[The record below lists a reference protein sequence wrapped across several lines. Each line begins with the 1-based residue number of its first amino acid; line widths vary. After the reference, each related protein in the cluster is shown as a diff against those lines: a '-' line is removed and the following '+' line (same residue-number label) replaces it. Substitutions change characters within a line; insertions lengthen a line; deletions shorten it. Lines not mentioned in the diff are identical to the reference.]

1 MNEKPAFGR
10 AFLVLSSFSL
20 FLLPFFFIFS
30 YFCSFKNLKVMG
42 IYLNPNNEMLR
53 QDRNA
58 KVFIDKSMIIANL
71 NTLVNSREKFVCVS
85 RPRRFG
91 KSMAGNMIA
100 AYYSKGCDSRELF
113 KDLKIA
119 QDESYETYLNKLNV
133 IKLDLNA
140 EYMMLKDPSLL
151 IDAMS
156 ESVKKELEKQ
166 FGLQFSLNDS
176 LASALLKTY
185 SETGETFVIIIDEY
199 DVLVRE
205 KVPDTLFNEYLR
217 FLNSLFKNSILSPAI
232 SLAYLTGILPI
243 VRDKIQSKLNLFNE
257 YSMTNPMN
265 LAEFVGFTAEETKGL
280 CEQYGMDYEEC
291 KRWYDGYDL
300 KTVKEVFSPRSVV
313 SAMMNHEFGSY
324 WTQTGSYEALKL
336 YILLDFNG
344 IKNDVIKM
352 MGGGKVDV
360 NVYKYLNT
368 MTDFHSKDDVFTYL
382 IHLGYLAYDRENR
395 QCYIPNSEIREQWVF
410 SVEYEQDYQPVIKL
424 VNDSKQLLEATINKD
439 EKVVAEALTEAHIR
453 ATNPLTYNNEAS
465 FQSAI
470 GLAYFY
476 ANLKYTVIKELP
488 TGKGYADLAL
498 IPYVP
503 NIPAMIIELKNNKSA
518 ESAINQIKEKKYDDL
533 LEHYRGDLL
542 FVGINY
548 DPDTKEHQCRIEDCV
563 IE

>member
-1 MNEKPAFGR
+1 
-10 AFLVLSSFSL
+10 
-20 FLLPFFFIFS
+20 
-30 YFCSFKNLKVMG
+30 MG
-42 IYLNPNNEMLR
+42 IYLNPNNVLLQRAIKSEI
-53 QDRNA
+53 
-58 KVFIDKSMIIANL
+58 FIDKSMMIAEL
-71 NTLVNSREKFVCVS
+71 NKLVDTENNYICVS

-119 QDESYETYLNKLNV
+119 QDKSYEEYLNKLNV
-133 IKLDLNA
+133 IKIDLNA
-140 EYMMLKDPSLL
+140 EYMMVKDKPNL
-151 IDAMS
+151 IEIIS
-156 ESVKKELEKQ
+156 EKVKAELSVA
-166 FGLQFSLNDS
+166 FGIQFSEAES
-176 LASALLKTY
+176 LPESLIKVYAV
-185 SETGETFVIIIDEY
+185 TGETFVVIIDEY

-205 KVPDTLFNEYLR
+205 KVPQALFDDYLR
-217 FLNSLFKNSILSPAI
+217 FLNAMFKNSTLSPAI

-243 VRDKIQSKLNLFNE
+243 VRDKIQSKLNLFME
-257 YSMTNPMN
+257 YSMTDASQ
-265 LAEFVGFTAEETKGL
+265 LAEYVGFTAEETKSL

-300 KTVKEVFSPRSVV
+300 NGVHEIFSPRSVV
-313 SAMMNHEFGSY
+313 SAMTKRSFGSY

-336 YILLDFNG
+336 YILMNFDG
-344 IKNDVIKM
+344 MKDDVVKM
-352 MGGGKVDV
+352 MGGGKVPVEVDS
-360 NVYKYLNT
+360 YLNT
-368 MTDFHSKDDVFTYL
+368 MTDFHGKDDVFTYL
-382 IHLGYLAYDRENR
+382 IHLGYLAYDRET
-395 QCYIPNSEIREQWVF
+395 QLCYIPNEEIRKQWVI
-410 SVEYEQDYQPVIKL
+410 SVQYEQDYAPIIKL

-439 EKVVAEALTEAHIR
+439 EAAVAAALTEAHTR
-453 ATNPLTYNNEAS
+453 VTNPLTYNNESS

-470 GLAYFY
+470 GLAFFY

-518 ESAINQIKEKKYDDL
+518 GSAINQIKEKKYDDL

-548 DPDTKEHQCRIEDCV
+548 DADTKEHQCKIE
-563 IE
+563 ELEL

>member
-1 MNEKPAFGR
+1 
-10 AFLVLSSFSL
+10 
-20 FLLPFFFIFS
+20 
-30 YFCSFKNLKVMG
+30 MG
-42 IYLNPNNEMLR
+42 IYLNPGNVLLQ
-53 QDRNA
+53 QDRRA
-58 KVFIDKSMIIANL
+58 SIFIDKSMMISEL
-71 NTLVNSREKFVCVS
+71 NKLVNTREKFVCVS

-91 KSMAGNMIA
+91 KSMAGNMLA

-113 KDLKIA
+113 NDLKIA
-119 QDESYETYLNKLNV
+119 HDKSYEEYLNKLNV
-133 IKLDLNA
+133 IKIDMNAMYNNSHGKDVVSVIHQRLRDEFSEEFPNIRFGDDDNLD
-140 EYMMLKDPSLL
+140 YCMMKVY
-151 IDAMS
+151 AKM
-156 ESVKKELEKQ
+156 
-166 FGLQFSLNDS
+166 
-176 LASALLKTY
+176 
-185 SETGETFVIIIDEY
+185 GETFVVIIDEY

-205 KVPDTLFNEYLR
+205 QVPAEVFKSYLS
-217 FLNSLFKNSILSPAI
+217 FLNGLFKNADLSPAI

-243 VRDKIQSKLNLFNE
+243 VRDKIQSKLNLFTE

-280 CEQYGMDYEEC
+280 CEQYGMDYDEC

-313 SAMMNHEFGSY
+313 SAMMNREYGSY

-336 YILLDFNG
+336 YILMNFDG
-344 IKNDVIKM
+344 MKDDVIKM
-352 MGGGKVDV
+352 MGGGKVHVEVDS
-360 NVYKYLNT
+360 YLNT
-368 MTDFHSKDDVFTYL
+368 MTDFHGKDDVFTYL
-382 IHLGYLAYDRENR
+382 IHLGYLAYDREN
-395 QCYIPNSEIREQWVF
+395 QLCYIPNEEIRKQWVI
-410 SVEYEQDYQPVIKL
+410 SVQYEEDYAPIIKL

-439 EKVVAEALTEAHIR
+439 EEAVANALTEAHMR
-453 ATNPLTYNNEAS
+453 VTNPLTYNNEAS

-548 DPDTKEHQCRIEDCV
+548 DPDTKEHQCKIEECV

>member
-1 MNEKPAFGR
+1 
-10 AFLVLSSFSL
+10 
-20 FLLPFFFIFS
+20 
-30 YFCSFKNLKVMG
+30 MG
-42 IYLNPNNEMLR
+42 IYLNPNNVLLR
-53 QDRNA
+53 RA
-58 KVFIDKSMIIANL
+58 KKSEIFIDKSMMIAEL
-71 NTLVNSREKFVCVS
+71 NKLVDTENNYICVS

-119 QDESYETYLNKLNV
+119 HDKSYEEYLNKLNV
-133 IKLDLNA
+133 IKIDLNA
-140 EYMMLKDPSLL
+140 EYMMVKDKPNL
-151 IDAMS
+151 IEIIS
-156 ESVKKELEKQ
+156 EKVKAELSVA
-166 FGLQFSLNDS
+166 FGIQFSEAES
-176 LASALLKTY
+176 LPESLIKVYAV
-185 SETGETFVIIIDEY
+185 TGETFVVIIDEY

-205 KVPDTLFNEYLR
+205 KVPQALFDDYLR
-217 FLNSLFKNSILSPAI
+217 FLNAMFKNSTLSPAI

-243 VRDKIQSKLNLFNE
+243 VRDKIQSKLNLFME
-257 YSMTNPMN
+257 YSMTDASQ
-265 LAEFVGFTAEETKGL
+265 LAEYVGFTAEETKSL

-300 KTVKEVFSPRSVV
+300 NGVHEIFSPRSVV
-313 SAMMNHEFGSY
+313 SAMTKRSFGSY

-336 YILLDFNG
+336 YILMNFDG
-344 IKNDVIKM
+344 MKDDVIKM
-352 MGGGKVDV
+352 MGGGKVPVEVDS
-360 NVYKYLNT
+360 YLNT
-368 MTDFHSKDDVFTYL
+368 MTDFHGKDDVFTYL
-382 IHLGYLAYDRENR
+382 IHLGYLAYDRET
-395 QCYIPNSEIREQWVF
+395 QLCYIPNEEIRKQWVI
-410 SVEYEQDYQPVIKL
+410 SIQYERDYAPIIKL

-439 EKVVAEALTEAHIR
+439 EAAVAAALTEAHTR
-453 ATNPLTYNNEAS
+453 VTNPLTYNNEAS

-470 GLAYFY
+470 GLAFFY

-503 NIPAMIIELKNNKSA
+503 NIPAMIIELKNGKSA

-548 DPDTKEHQCRIEDCV
+548 DADTKEHQCKIE
-563 IE
+563 EMEL

>member
-1 MNEKPAFGR
+1 
-10 AFLVLSSFSL
+10 
-20 FLLPFFFIFS
+20 
-30 YFCSFKNLKVMG
+30 MG
-42 IYLNPNNEMLR
+42 IYLNPNNALLQR
-53 QDRNA
+53 A
-58 KVFIDKSMIIANL
+58 KKSEIFVDKSMMIAEL
-71 NTLVNSREKFVCVS
+71 NKLVDTENNFLCIS

-91 KSMAGNMIA
+91 KSMMGNMIS

-119 QDESYETYLNKLNV
+119 QDKSFEEYLNKLNV
-133 IKLDLNA
+133 IYIDLNA
-140 EYMMLKDPSLL
+140 AYRSAPDKAEL
-151 IDAMS
+151 IGFITEVVKEELGES
-156 ESVKKELEKQ
+156 FPSVKLTDKDTLP
-166 FGLQFSLNDS
+166 FALQKVYARTN
-176 LASALLKTY
+176 
-185 SETGETFVIIIDEY
+185 ETFVIIIDEY

-205 KVPDTLFNEYLR
+205 QVNAKLFDDYLD
-217 FLNSLFKNSILSPAI
+217 FLNGLFKNSNLSPAI

-243 VRDKIQSKLNLFNE
+243 VRDKIQSKLNLFTE
-257 YSMTNPMN
+257 YSMIDAGRLT
-265 LAEFVGFTAEETKGL
+265 EFVGFTAEETQGL

-300 KTVKEVFSPRSVV
+300 GEVKEIFSPRSVV
-313 SAMMNHEFGSY
+313 SAMERKRFGSY

-336 YILLDFNG
+336 YILMNFNG
-344 IKNDVIKM
+344 MKDDVIKM
-352 MGGGKVDV
+352 IGGGKVHVEVDS
-360 NVYKYLNT
+360 YLNT
-368 MTDFHSKDDVFTYL
+368 MTDFHGKDDVFTYL
-382 IHLGYLAYDRENR
+382 IHLGYLAYDRKEEL
-395 QCYIPNSEIREQWVF
+395 CYIPNEEIRKQWII
-410 SVEYEQDYQPVIKL
+410 SVQYEQDYQPIIKL
-424 VNDSKQLLEATINKD
+424 VEDSKQLLDATINKD
-439 EKVVAEALTEAHIR
+439 EAAVAVALTEAHTR
-453 ATNPLTYNNEAS
+453 TTNPLTYNNEAS

-548 DPDTKEHQCRIEDCV
+548 DPDTKEHQCRIEECV

>member
-1 MNEKPAFGR
+1 
-10 AFLVLSSFSL
+10 
-20 FLLPFFFIFS
+20 
-30 YFCSFKNLKVMG
+30 MG
-42 IYLNPNNEMLR
+42 IYLNPSNVLLKQSR
-53 QDRNA
+53 KSQIF
-58 KVFIDKSMIIANL
+58 VDKSMLISEL
-71 NTLVNSREKFVCVS
+71 NKLIDSENKFVCVS

-185 SETGETFVIIIDEY
+185 SETGETFIIIIDEY

-439 EKVVAEALTEAHIR
+439 EKAVAEALTEAHIR

-503 NIPAMIIELKNNKSA
+503 NIPAIIIELKNNKSA
-518 ESAINQIKEKKYDDL
+518 ESAIKQIKEKKYDEL
-533 LEHYRGDLL
+533 LEHYRGELL

-548 DPDTKEHQCRIEDCV
+548 DADTKEHQCRIEECV

>member
-1 MNEKPAFGR
+1 
-10 AFLVLSSFSL
+10 
-20 FLLPFFFIFS
+20 
-30 YFCSFKNLKVMG
+30 MG
-42 IYLNPNNEMLR
+42 IYLNPNNVLLR
-53 QDRNA
+53 QSR
-58 KVFIDKSMIIANL
+58 KSEIFIDKSMMIAEL
-71 NTLVNSREKFVCVS
+71 NKLVDTENKFLCIS

-119 QDESYETYLNKLNV
+119 QDKSYEEYLNRLNV
-133 IKLDLNA
+133 IKIDLNA
-140 EYMMLKDPSLL
+140 EYMMVKDKPNL
-151 IDAMS
+151 IEIIS
-156 ESVKKELEKQ
+156 EKVKAELSVA
-166 FGLQFSLNDS
+166 FGIQFSEAES
-176 LASALLKTY
+176 LPESLIKVYAV
-185 SETGETFVIIIDEY
+185 TGETFVVIIDEY

-205 KVPDTLFNEYLR
+205 KVPQALFDDYLR
-217 FLNSLFKNSILSPAI
+217 FLNAMFKNSTLSPAI

-243 VRDKIQSKLNLFNE
+243 VRDKIQSKLNLFTE

-280 CEQYGMDYEEC
+280 CEQYGMDYAEC

-313 SAMMNHEFGSY
+313 SAMQNREYGSY

-336 YILLDFNG
+336 YILMNFDG
-344 IKNDVIKM
+344 MKDDVVKM
-352 MGGGKVDV
+352 MGGGKVHVEVDS
-360 NVYKYLNT
+360 YLNT
-368 MTDFHSKDDVFTYL
+368 MTDFHGKDDVFTYL
-382 IHLGYLAYDRENR
+382 IHLGYLAYDRKEEL
-395 QCYIPNSEIREQWVF
+395 CYIPNEEIRKQWVI
-410 SVEYEQDYQPVIKL
+410 SVQYEQDYAPIIKL
-424 VNDSKQLLEATINKD
+424 VNDSKALLEATINKD
-439 EKVVAEALTEAHIR
+439 EAAVAAALIEAHTR
-453 ATNPLTYNNEAS
+453 VTNPLTYNNEAS

-470 GLAYFY
+470 GLAFFY

-533 LEHYRGDLL
+533 LEHYRGSLL

-548 DPDTKEHQCRIEDCV
+548 DADTKEHKCKIEECV

>member
-1 MNEKPAFGR
+1 
-10 AFLVLSSFSL
+10 
-20 FLLPFFFIFS
+20 
-30 YFCSFKNLKVMG
+30 MG
-42 IYLNPNNEMLR
+42 IYLNPNNVLLKQSRKSEI
-53 QDRNA
+53 
-58 KVFIDKSMIIANL
+58 FIDKSMMIAEL
-71 NTLVNSREKFVCVS
+71 NKLVDSENKFLCIS

-113 KDLKIA
+113 NDLKIA
-119 QDESYETYLNKLNV
+119 QDKSFEEYLNKLNV
-133 IKLDLNA
+133 IKIDLNA
-140 EYMMLKDPSLL
+140 EYMMVNDKPNLIEIISKKLK
-151 IDAMS
+151 A
-156 ESVKKELEKQ
+156 ELSGA
-166 FGLQFSLNDS
+166 FGMQFSETES
-176 LASALLKTY
+176 LPESLIKVYAATS
-185 SETGETFVIIIDEY
+185 ETFVVIIDEY

-205 KVPDTLFNEYLR
+205 KVPQALFDDYLR
-217 FLNSLFKNSILSPAI
+217 FLNAMFKNSTLSPAI

-243 VRDKIQSKLNLFNE
+243 VRDKIQSKLNLFTE

-280 CEQYGMDYEEC
+280 CEQYGMDYDEC

-313 SAMMNHEFGSY
+313 SAMMNREYGSY

-336 YILLDFNG
+336 YILMNFDG
-344 IKNDVIKM
+344 MKDDVVKM

-410 SVEYEQDYQPVIKL
+410 SVEYEQDYQPIIKL

-439 EKVVAEALTEAHIR
+439 EAAVAAALTEAHMR
-453 ATNPLTYNNEAS
+453 VTNPLTYNNEAS

-470 GLAYFY
+470 GLAFFY

-518 ESAINQIKEKKYDDL
+518 ESAISQIKEKKYDDL

-548 DPDTKEHQCRIEDCV
+548 DPDTKEHQCRIEECV

>member
-1 MNEKPAFGR
+1 
-10 AFLVLSSFSL
+10 
-20 FLLPFFFIFS
+20 
-30 YFCSFKNLKVMG
+30 MG
-42 IYLNPNNEMLR
+42 IYLNPGNVLLKQAR
-53 QDRNA
+53 KSA
-58 KVFIDKSMIIANL
+58 IFIDKSMMIAELNKIIDTEN
-71 NTLVNSREKFVCVS
+71 KFVCVS

-91 KSMAGNMIA
+91 KSMAGNMLA

-119 QDESYETYLNKLNV
+119 KDKSYEEYLNRLNV
-133 IKLDLNA
+133 IKIDMNALYNNNKGKDVVAVINKRLRDEFVEEFPNIKFGDDDDL
-140 EYMMLKDPSLL
+140 EYCMMKVY
-151 IDAMS
+151 A
-156 ESVKKELEKQ
+156 K
-166 FGLQFSLNDS
+166 
-176 LASALLKTY
+176 
-185 SETGETFVIIIDEY
+185 TGETFVVIIDEY

-205 KVPDTLFNEYLR
+205 KVSDEMFKSYLS
-217 FLNSLFKNSILSPAI
+217 FLNGLFKNADLSPAI

-243 VRDKIQSKLNLFNE
+243 VRDKIQSKLNLFTE
-257 YSMTNPMN
+257 YSMTDAGR
-265 LAEFVGFTAEETKGL
+265 LAEFVGFTAEETKAL
-280 CEQYGMDYEEC
+280 CEEYGMDYDEC
-291 KRWYDGYDL
+291 RRWYDGYDL
-300 KTVKEVFSPRSVV
+300 DYVKEIFSPRSVV
-313 SAMMNHEFGSY
+313 SAMDRKRFGSY

-336 YILLDFNG
+336 YILMNFDG
-344 IKNDVIKM
+344 MKDDVVTM

-368 MTDFHSKDDVFTYL
+368 MTDFHGKDDVFTYL
-382 IHLGYLAYDRENR
+382 IHLGYLAYDRDNR

-410 SVEYEQDYQPVIKL
+410 SVEYEQDYQPIIKL

-439 EKVVAEALTEAHIR
+439 EAAVAKALTEAHIR

-503 NIPAMIIELKNNKSA
+503 NIPALIIELKNSKSA
-518 ESAINQIKEKKYDDL
+518 ESAISQIKEKRYDDL
-533 LEHYRGDLL
+533 LEHYRGELL

-548 DPDTKEHQCRIEDCV
+548 DADTKEHQCRIEECV

>member
-1 MNEKPAFGR
+1 
-10 AFLVLSSFSL
+10 
-20 FLLPFFFIFS
+20 
-30 YFCSFKNLKVMG
+30 MG
-42 IYLNPNNEMLR
+42 IYLNPNNVLLQR
-53 QDRNA
+53 DLNSQIY
-58 KVFIDKSMIIANL
+58 IDKSMLIAEL
-71 NTLVNSREKFVCVS
+71 NALINTNGNFLCVS

-91 KSMAGNMIA
+91 KSMAGNMIS

-119 QDESYETYLNKLNV
+119 RHASFEKYLNKMNV
-133 IKLDLNA
+133 VKMDLNGK
-140 EYMMLKDPSLL
+140 YMTLRDKSRL
-151 IDAMS
+151 IDSIS
-156 ESVKKELEKQ
+156 ESVNEELKEQFPHVKILKK
-166 FGLQFSLNDS
+166 DS
-176 LASALLKTY
+176 LADALLKVYAKTN
-185 SETGETFVIIIDEY
+185 ETFVIIIDEY

-205 KVPDTLFNEYLR
+205 QVPETLFKEYLG
-217 FLNSLFKNSILSPAI
+217 FLNGLFKNADLSPAI

-243 VRDKIQSKLNLFNE
+243 VRDKIQSKLNLFTE
-257 YSMTNPMN
+257 YSMTDAGR
-265 LAEFVGFTAEETKGL
+265 LTEFVGFTAEETKGL
-280 CEQYGMDYEEC
+280 CEEYRMDYEEC

-300 KTVKEVFSPRSVV
+300 GDFKEIFSPRSVV
-313 SAMMNHEFGSY
+313 SAMERKRFGSY

-336 YILLDFNG
+336 YILMNFDG
-344 IKNDVIKM
+344 MKDDVVTMI
-352 MGGGKVDV
+352 GGGKVDV

-382 IHLGYLAYDRENR
+382 IHLGYLAYDSETR
-395 QCYIPNSEIREQWVF
+395 QCYIPNSEIREQWII
-410 SVEYEQDYQPVIKL
+410 SVEYEVDYQPIIKL

-439 EKVVAEALTEAHIR
+439 SAAVAAALTESHLR

-533 LEHYRGDLL
+533 LEH
-542 FVGINY
+542 
-548 DPDTKEHQCRIEDCV
+548 
-563 IE
+563 

>member
-1 MNEKPAFGR
+1 
-10 AFLVLSSFSL
+10 
-20 FLLPFFFIFS
+20 
-30 YFCSFKNLKVMG
+30 MG
-42 IYLNPNNEMLR
+42 IYLNPNNVLLR

-58 KVFIDKSMIIANL
+58 DIFIDKSLIISEL
-71 NTLVNSREKFVCVS
+71 NKLINSRDKFLCVS

-91 KSMAGNMIA
+91 KSMAGNMIS

-119 QDESYETYLNKLNV
+119 QHPSFEKYLNKLNV
-133 IKLDLNA
+133 VKFDLNGFYMNYGNEFLQVMQEKIMRDFA
-140 EYMMLKDPSLL
+140 REYPDVDFSHCRNFGDCM
-151 IDAMS
+151 IEVYAAM
-156 ESVKKELEKQ
+156 
-166 FGLQFSLNDS
+166 
-176 LASALLKTY
+176 
-185 SETGETFVIIIDEY
+185 GETFVIIIDEY
-199 DVLVRE
+199 DVLIRE
-205 KVPDTLFNEYLR
+205 EAPQ
-217 FLNSLFKNSILSPAI
+217 SLFKDYLAFLNALFKNADLSPAI

-243 VRDKIQSKLNLFNE
+243 VRDKIQSKLNLFTE
-257 YSMTNPMN
+257 YSMTDAGR
-265 LAEFVGFTAEETKGL
+265 LTEFVGFTAEETKGL
-280 CEQYGMDYEEC
+280 CEQYGMDYDEC
-291 KRWYDGYDL
+291 RRWYDGYDMGNI
-300 KTVKEVFSPRSVV
+300 KEIFSPRSVV
-313 SAMMNHEFGSY
+313 SAMERKRFGSY

-336 YILLDFNG
+336 YILMNFDG
-344 IKNDVIKM
+344 MRDDVVTMI
-352 MGGGKVDV
+352 GGGKVDV

-382 IHLGYLAYDRENR
+382 IHLGYLAYDSETK
-395 QCYIPNSEIREQWVF
+395 QCYIPNSEIREQWVI
-410 SVEYEQDYQPVIKL
+410 SVEYEADYKPIIKL
-424 VNDSKQLLEATINKD
+424 INDSKQLLEATINKD
-439 EKVVAEALTEAHIR
+439 AAAVASALTESHMR

-533 LEHYRGDLL
+533 LEHYRGRML

-548 DPDTKEHQCRIEDCV
+548 DEKTKEHECV
-563 IE
+563 IEELEVRS

>member
-1 MNEKPAFGR
+1 
-10 AFLVLSSFSL
+10 
-20 FLLPFFFIFS
+20 
-30 YFCSFKNLKVMG
+30 MG
-42 IYLNPNNEMLR
+42 IYLNPNNELLKR
-53 QDRNA
+53 DLNSPIY
-58 KVFIDKSMIIANL
+58 IDKSLLIAEMNKL
-71 NTLVNSREKFVCVS
+71 IGTNGNFVCIS

-91 KSMAGNMIA
+91 KSMAGNMLA

-119 QDESYETYLNKLNV
+119 KDKSFEEYLNRLNV
-133 IKLDLNA
+133 IKIDMNA
-140 EYMMLKDPSLL
+140 EYMSNQDEFLQVMQKKIMKDFFRAFPDVDFSDCRSFADCMLEVY
-151 IDAMS
+151 A
-156 ESVKKELEKQ
+156 EKE
-166 FGLQFSLNDS
+166 
-176 LASALLKTY
+176 
-185 SETGETFVIIIDEY
+185 ETFVVIIDEY

-205 KVPDTLFNEYLR
+205 RVPKALFDDYLQ
-217 FLNSLFKNSILSPAI
+217 FLNAMFKNSTLSPAI

-243 VRDKIQSKLNLFNE
+243 VRDKIQSKLNLFTE
-257 YSMTNPMN
+257 YSMTDAGR
-265 LAEFVGFTAEETKGL
+265 LAEFVGFTADETKAL
-280 CEQYGMDYEEC
+280 CKEYGMDYDEC
-291 KRWYDGYDL
+291 RRWYDGYDL
-300 KTVKEVFSPRSVV
+300 DYVKEIFSPRSVV
-313 SAMMNHEFGSY
+313 SAMDRKRFGSY

-336 YILLDFNG
+336 YILMNFGGMKD
-344 IKNDVIKM
+344 DVVTM

-410 SVEYEQDYQPVIKL
+410 SVEYEDDYQPIIKL
-424 VNDSKQLLEATINKD
+424 VNDSKALLEATINKN
-439 EKVVAEALTEAHIR
+439 EEAVAAALTEAHIR

-503 NIPAMIIELKNNKSA
+503 NIPAMIIELKNSKSA
-518 ESAINQIKEKKYDDL
+518 ESAIRQIKEKKYDDL

-548 DPDTKEHQCRIEDCV
+548 DAETKEHQCRIEECV

>member
-1 MNEKPAFGR
+1 
-10 AFLVLSSFSL
+10 
-20 FLLPFFFIFS
+20 
-30 YFCSFKNLKVMG
+30 MG
-42 IYLNPNNEMLR
+42 IYLNPGNEMLR

-58 KVFIDKSMIIANL
+58 EIFIDKSLLVAAL
-71 NTLVNSREKFVCVS
+71 NKRINSREKFICVS

-91 KSMAGNMIA
+91 KSMAGNMLA
-100 AYYSKGCDSRELF
+100 AFYSKGCDSRELF

-119 QDESYETYLNKLNV
+119 QDKSFEEYLNKLNV
-133 IKLDLNA
+133 IKIDLNA
-140 EYMMLKDPSLL
+140 AYRSIKDKNEL
-151 IDAMS
+151 IGFITEVIKDELS
-156 ESVKKELEKQ
+156 EAFPEVRLSAKDTLP
-166 FGLQFSLNDS
+166 FALQKVY
-176 LASALLKTY
+176 AKTN
-185 SETGETFVIIIDEY
+185 ETFVIIIDEY

-205 KVPDTLFNEYLR
+205 QVNATLFDEYLD
-217 FLNSLFKNSILSPAI
+217 FLNGLFKNSTLSPAI

-243 VRDKIQSKLNLFNE
+243 VRDRIQSKLNLFKE
-257 YSMTNPMN
+257 FSMTNAGQ
-265 LAEFVGFTAEETKGL
+265 LAEFVGFTAAETKGL
-280 CEQYGMDYEEC
+280 CEQYGMDYDEC
-291 KRWYDGYDL
+291 RRWYDGYDL
-300 KTVKEVFSPRSVV
+300 DYIKEVFSPRSVV
-313 SAMMNHEFGSY
+313 SAMEDHRFGSY

-336 YILLDFNG
+336 YILMDFG
-344 IKNDVIKM
+344 GMKDDVIKM
-352 MGGGKVDV
+352 MGGGKVHVEVDS
-360 NVYKYLNT
+360 YLNT
-368 MTDFHSKDDVFTYL
+368 MTDFHGKDDVFTYL
-382 IHLGYLAYDRENR
+382 IHLGYLAYDRET
-395 QCYIPNSEIREQWVF
+395 QLCYIPNEEIRKQWVI
-410 SVEYEQDYQPVIKL
+410 SVQYEEDYAPIIKL

-439 EKVVAEALTEAHIR
+439 EEAVAAALTEAHIR
-453 ATNPLTYNNEAS
+453 TTNPLTYNNEAS

-548 DPDTKEHQCRIEDCV
+548 DPDKKEHQCKIEECV

>member
-1 MNEKPAFGR
+1 
-10 AFLVLSSFSL
+10 
-20 FLLPFFFIFS
+20 
-30 YFCSFKNLKVMG
+30 MG
-42 IYLNPNNEMLR
+42 IYLNPNNVLLQR
-53 QDRNA
+53 A
-58 KVFIDKSMIIANL
+58 KKSEIFIDKSMMIAEL
-71 NTLVNSREKFVCVS
+71 NKLVDTENNFLCIS

-91 KSMAGNMIA
+91 KSMAGNMIS

-113 KDLKIA
+113 MDLKIA
-119 QDESYETYLNKLNV
+119 KDKSFEEYLNKLNV
-133 IKLDLNA
+133 IKFDLNA
-140 EYMMLKDPSLL
+140 VYRNIKDKSNL
-151 IDAMS
+151 IDFITEMVKD
-156 ESVKKELEKQ
+156 ELRETFPSVKLYEDDTLPIAIQRVYAK
-166 FGLQFSLNDS
+166 
-176 LASALLKTY
+176 
-185 SETGETFVIIIDEY
+185 TGETFAVIIDEY

-205 KVPDTLFNEYLR
+205 QVESKLFNAYLE
-217 FLNSLFKNSILSPAI
+217 FLNGLFKNTDLSPAI

-243 VRDKIQSKLNLFNE
+243 VRDKIQSKLNLFTE
-257 YSMTNPMN
+257 YSMTNPMK

-300 KTVKEVFSPRSVV
+300 KTVREIFSPRSVV
-313 SAMMNHEFGSY
+313 SAMMNREYGSY

-336 YILLDFNG
+336 YILMNFDG
-344 IKNDVIKM
+344 MKDDVITM
-352 MGGGKVDV
+352 MGGGKAPVEVDS
-360 NVYKYLNT
+360 YLNT
-368 MTDFHSKDDVFTYL
+368 MTDFHGKDDVFTYL
-382 IHLGYLAYDRENR
+382 IHLGYLAYDRET
-395 QCYIPNSEIREQWVF
+395 QLCYIPNEEIRKQWVI
-410 SVEYEQDYQPVIKL
+410 SVQHEKDYQPIIKMI
-424 VNDSKQLLEATINKD
+424 NDSKQLLEATINKD
-439 EKVVAEALTEAHIR
+439 EAAVAAALSEAHIR
-453 ATNPLTYNNEAS
+453 TTNPLTYNNEAS

-476 ANLKYTVIKELP
+476 ANTKYTVIKELP

-548 DPDTKEHQCRIEDCV
+548 DPDTKEHQCRIEKCV

>member
-1 MNEKPAFGR
+1 
-10 AFLVLSSFSL
+10 
-20 FLLPFFFIFS
+20 
-30 YFCSFKNLKVMG
+30 MG
-42 IYLNPNNEMLR
+42 IYLNPNNELLR

-133 IKLDLNA
+133 IKFDLNGMFRLTDSKNNLIRFVNKQIVKEMRKVFA
-140 EYMMLKDPSLL
+140 EADIEEDDSIAYAILKVY
-151 IDAMS
+151 A
-156 ESVKKELEKQ
+156 
-166 FGLQFSLNDS
+166 
-176 LASALLKTY
+176 T
-185 SETGETFVIIIDEY
+185 TGETFVIIIDEY

-205 KVPDTLFNEYLR
+205 RVNSKLFDEYLD
-217 FLNSLFKNSILSPAI
+217 FLNSLFKNADLSPAI

-336 YILLDFNG
+336 YILLDFNRM
-344 IKNDVIKM
+344 KNDIIKM

-439 EKVVAEALTEAHIR
+439 EKAVAEALTEAHIR

-548 DPDTKEHQCRIEDCV
+548 DPDTKEHQCRIEECV

>member
-1 MNEKPAFGR
+1 
-10 AFLVLSSFSL
+10 
-20 FLLPFFFIFS
+20 
-30 YFCSFKNLKVMG
+30 MG
-42 IYLNPNNEMLR
+42 IYLNPGNVLLKQARKSEI
-53 QDRNA
+53 
-58 KVFIDKSMIIANL
+58 FIDKSMMIAEVNK
-71 NTLVNSREKFVCVS
+71 LVDSENKFLCIS

-91 KSMAGNMIA
+91 KSMAGNMLA

-119 QDESYETYLNKLNV
+119 HDKSYEEYLNKLNV
-133 IKLDLNA
+133 IKFDLNA
-140 EYMMLKDPSLL
+140 MFQLVDNKNDLIRFVTKLVVKEMRKAFVEAEIEEDDSMAMAMMKVY
-151 IDAMS
+151 A
-156 ESVKKELEKQ
+156 
-166 FGLQFSLNDS
+166 
-176 LASALLKTY
+176 A
-185 SETGETFVIIIDEY
+185 TGETFVIIIDEY

-205 KVPDTLFNEYLR
+205 QVPAEVFKSYLS
-217 FLNSLFKNSILSPAI
+217 FLNGLFKNADLSPAI

-243 VRDKIQSKLNLFNE
+243 VRDKIQSKLNLFTE

-265 LAEFVGFTAEETKGL
+265 LAEFVGFTAEETESL

-300 KTVKEVFSPRSVV
+300 KTVNEVFSPRSVV
-313 SAMMNHEFGSY
+313 SAMMNREYGSY

-336 YILLDFNG
+336 YILMNFDG
-344 IKNDVIKM
+344 MKDDVIKM
-352 MGGGKVDV
+352 MGGGKVPVEVDS
-360 NVYKYLNT
+360 YLNT
-368 MTDFHSKDDVFTYL
+368 MTDFHGKDDVFTYL
-382 IHLGYLAYDRENR
+382 IHLGYLAYDREN
-395 QCYIPNSEIREQWVF
+395 QLCYIPNEEIRKQWVI
-410 SVEYEQDYQPVIKL
+410 SVQYEEDYAPIIKL

-439 EKVVAEALTEAHIR
+439 EEAVANALTEAHTR
-453 ATNPLTYNNEAS
+453 VTNPLTYNNEAS

-518 ESAINQIKEKKYDDL
+518 ESAISQIKEKKYDDL

-548 DPDTKEHQCRIEDCV
+548 DPETKEHQCKIEECV

>member
-1 MNEKPAFGR
+1 
-10 AFLVLSSFSL
+10 
-20 FLLPFFFIFS
+20 
-30 YFCSFKNLKVMG
+30 MG
-42 IYLNPNNEMLR
+42 IYLNPGNEMLR

-58 KVFIDKSMIIANL
+58 EIFIDKSLVIAEL
-71 NTLVNSREKFVCVS
+71 NKHINSREKFFCVS

-100 AYYSKGCDSRELF
+100 AYYSKECDSRELF

-119 QDESYETYLNKLNV
+119 KTKDFETYLNKLNV
-133 IKLDLNA
+133 IKIDLNA
-140 EYMMLKDPSLL
+140 EYMMLKDKNQL
-151 IDAMS
+151 IDAVS
-156 ESVKKELEKQ
+156 ESVKAELSEQ
-166 FGLQFSLNDS
+166 FGIVFSSYDS
-176 LASALLKTY
+176 LASALLKVY
-185 SETGETFVIIIDEY
+185 AKTGETFVFIIDEY

-205 KVPDTLFNEYLR
+205 KAPRNLFVSYLE
-217 FLNSLFKNSILSPAI
+217 FLNAMFKNSTLSPAI

-243 VRDKIQSKLNLFNE
+243 VRDQIQSKLNLFTE
-257 YSMTNPMN
+257 YSMTNPMK

-300 KTVKEVFSPRSVV
+300 KTVKEIFSPRSVV
-313 SAMMNHEFGSY
+313 SAMMNREYGSY
-324 WTQTGSYEALKL
+324 WTQTGSYEALRL
-336 YILLDFNG
+336 YILMNFDG
-344 IKNDVIKM
+344 MRDDVVTM
-352 MGGGKVDV
+352 MGGGKVPVEVDS
-360 NVYKYLNT
+360 YLNT
-368 MTDFHSKDDVFTYL
+368 MTDFRGKDDVFTYL
-382 IHLGYLAYDRENR
+382 IHLGYLAYDRET
-395 QCYIPNSEIREQWVF
+395 QLCYIPNEEIRKQWVI
-410 SVEYEQDYQPVIKL
+410 SVQHEQDYQPIIKMIK
-424 VNDSKQLLEATINKD
+424 DSKQLLEATINKD
-439 EKVVAEALTEAHIR
+439 EEAVANALTEAHMR
-453 ATNPLTYNNEAS
+453 TTNPLTYNNEAS

-548 DPDTKEHQCRIEDCV
+548 DPDTKEHQCKIEECM

>member
-1 MNEKPAFGR
+1 
-10 AFLVLSSFSL
+10 
-20 FLLPFFFIFS
+20 
-30 YFCSFKNLKVMG
+30 MG
-42 IYLNPNNEMLR
+42 IYLNPNNALLKQARKSEIF
-53 QDRNA
+53 
-58 KVFIDKSMIIANL
+58 VDKSMMIAEL
-71 NTLVNSREKFVCVS
+71 NKFVDSENKFICIS

-91 KSMAGNMIA
+91 KSMAGNMIS

-119 QDESYETYLNKLNV
+119 RDKSYEEYLNRLNV
-133 IKLDLNA
+133 IKIDMNA
-140 EYMMLKDPSLL
+140 EYMSNQDEFLQVMQKKVMKDFFKAFPDVDFSDCRSFADCMLEVY
-151 IDAMS
+151 A
-156 ESVKKELEKQ
+156 EK
-166 FGLQFSLNDS
+166 
-176 LASALLKTY
+176 A
-185 SETGETFVIIIDEY
+185 ETFVVIIDEY

-205 KVPDTLFNEYLR
+205 KVPQVLFDKYLQ
-217 FLNSLFKNSILSPAI
+217 FLNAMFKNSTLSPAI

-243 VRDKIQSKLNLFNE
+243 VRDKIQSKLNLFTE

-291 KRWYDGYDL
+291 RRWYDGYDL

-313 SAMMNHEFGSY
+313 SAMMNREYGSY

-336 YILLDFNG
+336 YILMNFDG
-344 IKNDVIKM
+344 MKDDVVKM
-352 MGGGKVDV
+352 MGGGKVHVEVDS
-360 NVYKYLNT
+360 YLNT
-368 MTDFHSKDDVFTYL
+368 MTDFHGKDDVFTYL
-382 IHLGYLAYDRENR
+382 IHLGYLAYDRET
-395 QCYIPNSEIREQWVF
+395 QLCYIPNEEIRKQWLI
-410 SVEYEQDYQPVIKL
+410 SVQYEQDYQPIIKL
-424 VNDSKQLLEATINKD
+424 VNDSKALLEATINKD
-439 EKVVAEALTEAHIR
+439 EAAVAAALTEAHIR

-503 NIPAMIIELKNNKSA
+503 NIPAIIIELKNNKSA
-518 ESAINQIKEKKYDDL
+518 ESAIKQIKEKKYDEL

-548 DPDTKEHQCRIEDCV
+548 DADTKEHQCRIEECV

>member
-1 MNEKPAFGR
+1 
-10 AFLVLSSFSL
+10 
-20 FLLPFFFIFS
+20 
-30 YFCSFKNLKVMG
+30 MG
-42 IYLNPNNEMLR
+42 IYLNPSNVLLKQSR
-53 QDRNA
+53 KSQIF
-58 KVFIDKSMIIANL
+58 VDKSMLISEL
-71 NTLVNSREKFVCVS
+71 NKLIDSENKFVCVS

-185 SETGETFVIIIDEY
+185 SETGESFIIIIDEY

-439 EKVVAEALTEAHIR
+439 EKAVAEALTEAHIH

-533 LEHYRGDLL
+533 LEHYRGNLL

-548 DPDTKEHQCRIEDCV
+548 DPDTKEHQCRIEKCV